1 MGHRTPLFA
10 EHQRLGARIVPF
22 GGWDMPL
29 HYGSQIEEH
38 LAVRNRAGLF
48 DVSHMRAL
56 DISGTGARD
65 FLRRLLANDVAR
77 LREPGKALYSCM
89 LNEAGGVLDDL
100 IVYFRG
106 PERYRLVVNAGTA
119 DQDLA
124 WIETQAQGREVAIR
138 PRTDLAMIAVQGPEA
153 RRLAAPRL
161 PPDLREPALALA
173 PFFGVGDEDWFVART
188 GYTGEDGFEILLP
201 ADQAAVLWQGLV
213 TDGVVPCGLGARD
226 TLRLEA
232 GMNLYGQ
239 DMDEDTSPLEAGLDW
254 TLAWEPAERDFIGRA
269 ALEARRAAGGPGR
282 FVGLLLTGRGVLRAH
297 QRVLVEG
304 RAAGIITSGGY
315 APSLQR
321 SIALA
326 RLAPGIA
333 LASGDP
339 CEVDIRGKP
348 TAARLVQPPFVR
360 HGTIRID
367 LD

>member
-10 EHQRLGARIVPF
+10 EHARLGARIVPF

-38 LAVRNRAGLF
+38 LAVRSQAGIF
-48 DVSHMRAL
+48 DVSHMRTL
-56 DISGTGARD
+56 DITGNRARD
-65 FLRRLLANDVAR
+65 LLRRLLANDVAR

-89 LNEAGGVLDDL
+89 LSERGGVLDDL

-106 PERYRLVVNAGTA
+106 PESYRVVVNAATA
-119 DQDLA
+119 DKDLA
-124 WIETQAQGREVAIR
+124 WMRTQAQGQDVAIQ
-138 PRTDLAMIAVQGPEA
+138 PRTDLAMIAIQGPEA
-153 RRLAAPRL
+153 RRRAAPHL
-161 PPDLREPALALA
+161 PLELREPALALQ
-173 PFFGVGDEDWFVART
+173 PFFGVDDRDWFVART

-201 ADQAAVLWQGLV
+201 ADQAAGLWRALVAEGL
-213 TDGVVPCGLGARD
+213 VPCGLGARD

-239 DMDEDTSPLEAGLDW
+239 DMDEDTNPLESGLDW
-254 TLAWEPAERDFIGRA
+254 TLAWEPPDRDFIGRE
-269 ALEARRAAGGPGR
+269 ALEALRTAGGLSHL
-282 FVGLLLTGRGVLRAH
+282 VGLLLTGPGVLRAH
-297 QRVLVEG
+297 QKVLV
-304 RAAGIITSGGY
+304 AGKEVGITTSGGY
-315 APSLQR
+315 APTLRR

-326 RLAPGIA
+326 RLEPDIE

-348 TAARLVQPPFVR
+348 TAARLVKPPFAR
-360 HGTIRID
+360 QGTIRID